1 MKKLIIIAALL
12 LTPLLWRGAGG
23 EVFAQEINVT
33 NDSVNATVKN
43 IPNQITKDS
52 VVQFANKF
60 IDSIAGKKITDNII
74 AQSTTIQQLYKK
86 LAEDSIAQSN
96 EIRQLYNKIT
106 ENAITQSNA
115 IQQLYNK
122 IKEDSIA
129 QSHLLSPKEIASD
142 SLLLMEKVHEGRM
155 RQQGE
160 PVLSETDGGRRYG
173 GNKTKKSSIE
183 QPTLTFDAGQVF
195 STFKFIDSQGNQPKE
210 LTHNRSFGFSLG
222 YRYPLPNGLFIRT
235 NIGLRKA
242 GASMIYEGL
251 NINWN
256 IQYADA
262 NIGLGYMYNKWRLKP
277 YFSVSP
283 YFGYMLKANQLIGAF
298 NYDIKEIKSMKTTD
312 FGLFFSPGLKI
323 VLSKSIAFYVE
334 YKYILGLKN
343 LETATDK
350 KSTNRGWAINLGV
363 AITVESLKTIK
374 FVK

>member
-1 MKKLIIIAALL
+1 MKKFIIITIIF
-12 LTPLLWRGAGG
+12 LTPLPEFILSLSKERGAGG
-23 EVFAQEINVT
+23 EVFAQEV
-33 NDSVNATVKN
+33 
-43 IPNQITKDS
+43 TKDS
-52 VVQFANKF
+52 LSHSAAKY

-86 LAEDSIAQSN
+86 IAEDSIAQS
-96 EIRQLYNKIT
+96 IAIQQLYNKIA

-115 IQQLYNK
+115 IQELYNK
-122 IKEDSIA
+122 IAEDSIA
-129 QSHLLSPKEIASD
+129 GLPHPSLTPAGSNNHRLFALPSPI
-142 SLLLMEKVHEGRM
+142 G
-155 RQQGE
+155 QG
-160 PVLSETDGGRRYG
+160 GGAEVK
-173 GNKTKKSSIE
+173 NSIE

-195 STFKFIDSQGNQPKE
+195 STFKFIDSQGNKPKE
-210 LTHNRSFGFSLG
+210 FTHNRGFGFSLG

-262 NIGLGYMYNKWRLKP
+262 NIGLGYVYNKWRLKP

-283 YFGYMLKANQLIGAF
+283 YFGYMLKANQIIGAF

-312 FGLFFSPGLKI
+312 LGLFFSPGLK
-323 VLSKSIAFYVE
+323 VAVSKSIAFYAE

-363 AITVESLKTIK
+363 AISIESFKVLKFIK
-374 FVK
+374 